1 MTMKPTRRDV
11 LALGGG
17 VAAGIFFTP
26 VPWKLLD
33 DASIWTQNW
42 PWIPQPVSGPVEW
55 KESACSL
62 CAAGCGLRVK
72 MAGGYAV
79 GLSGNGGALCAL
91 GYGAHQMNWHPRRL
105 TVVRHNGQ
113 PSTWEEAGAA
123 FQKAC
128 AEGPVAIVD
137 GRPGR
142 GASQVY
148 RQFAGKTPGAL
159 YAVVRMPEEE
169 ALRPVAALAGV
180 PVERLGYDLENTKLV
195 LSLGA
200 PLLEG
205 WGGPQ
210 RVQRL
215 WPALRIIQA
224 ETELSRTG
232 SCASRRVQ
240 IQSGGEAALAMAVA
254 QVLLD
259 EKLAT
264 GPRPPMSLAEAAGLA
279 GVAVDD
285 VRSLAR
291 TLAAE
296 RPSVV
301 ISSRPEPA
309 VAALNVLL
317 GAVGDKGGIIAR
329 SGVPEPARGMDELPG
344 ALRAALLDSTV
355 PWDQAPA
362 GATEVFRFTAWR
374 GGDEKGWLL
383 PAPGFLEE
391 AADIPAAPGAA
402 LAACKRVDALLKAP
416 AGVKSAVAFL
426 GGALP
431 EFKAVES
438 AVLPLTCK
446 MTAWPS
452 AGDGRGKPSGASAG
466 WTPAVLAPLATKLY
480 QESKLKPA
488 GDERRRA

>member
-17 VAAGIFFTP
+17 VVAGVFFTP

-42 PWIPQPVSGPVEW
+42 PWIPQPVKGPVEW

-79 GLSGNGGALCAL
+79 GLSGKDGALCAL

-113 PSTWEEAGAA
+113 PTTWAAAGAA

-128 AEGPVAIVD
+128 TEGPVAIVD

-148 RQFAGKTPGAL
+148 RSFVEKTKGAL
-159 YAVVRMPEEE
+159 YAVVRTPEQE

-205 WGGPQ
+205 WCGPQ

-215 WPALRIIQA
+215 WPALQIIQA

-232 SCASRRVQ
+232 SCAARRLQ
-240 IQSGGEAALAMAVA
+240 IRNGSEAALAMALA
-254 QVLLD
+254 HVLLD
-259 EKLAT
+259 EKLAV
-264 GPRPPMSLAEAAGLA
+264 GPRPPISLTEATGLV
-279 GVAVDD
+279 GVALSEVQN
-285 VRSLAR
+285 VARSLA
-291 TLAAE
+291 AQ

-301 ISSRPEPA
+301 ISAGPEPA

-317 GAVGDKGGIIAR
+317 GTIGAKGGIIAR
-329 SGVPEPARGMDELPG
+329 SGSPEPARGIDELPG
-344 ALRAALLDSTV
+344 GMRAALLDSTV
-355 PWDQAPA
+355 PWDHTPA
-362 GATEVFRFTAWR
+362 GAEEIFRFTAWR
-374 GGDEKGWLL
+374 GAGEPGWLL

-391 AADIPAAPGAA
+391 VCDIPVSGR
-402 LAACKRVDALLKAP
+402 RVDALLRPP
-416 AGVKSAVAFL
+416 AGVMSAVAFL
-426 GGALP
+426 GGSLP
-431 EFKAVES
+431 EAKLVES
-438 AVLPLTCK
+438 AVMPLTCR
-446 MTAWPS
+446 MTEWPEPWAARAIQSAWT
-452 AGDGRGKPSGASAG
+452 AG
-466 WTPAVLAPLATKLY
+466 WTPGVLAPLATKLY
-480 QESKLKPA
+480 QESKLMPPL
-488 GDERRRA
+488 GERSKA